1 MAATETWARELI
13 AFAQDK
19 LARHLAQ
26 VARCV
31 QLLGAAEVWQRTNE
45 HTNSV
50 GNLVLHLTGNVR
62 QWVVGG
68 LGGAPFV
75 RDRPAEFAQRGPL
88 AARRILLDLEQV
100 VQRALPILGALDE
113 AALLRR
119 YTIQGYD
126 VSGVAVVFHVV
137 EHFSWHTG
145 QIVHVTKMLRN
156 VDLSLYDAHGHR
168 EPGGAP

>member
-1 MAATETWARELI
+1 MTATETWARELM

-26 VARCV
+26 TARCV
-31 QLLGAAEVWQRTNE
+31 QLLDAAEVWQRTNE

-62 QWVVGG
+62 QWVGSG
-68 LGGAPFV
+68 LGGTPCE

-88 AARRILLDLEQV
+88 PARRILCELEQV
-100 VQRALPILGALDE
+100 VQRALSILGALDE

-119 YTIQGYD
+119 YAIQGYD
-126 VSGVAVVFHVV
+126 VSGVAVVFHIV

-156 VDLSLYDAHGHR
+156 VDLSLYDAQGHR
-168 EPGGAP
+168 APGGAP